1 MNPKHGRPALSQ
13 EQLTAA
19 WQTASLVLDY
29 PEESLLQQLPLL
41 QQACMTL
48 PAAVGDPLR
57 RTVAHLATEP
67 LEESQRQYV
76 ETFDNRKRCCLFLT
90 YFVHGDTRKRGLA
103 LLRFKQAF
111 RKAGLELTESELP
124 DHLCVLL
131 EFGATANHLD
141 AWGLLLDHRAG
152 LELLRIAL
160 RDQQS
165 PWAGAVEAVTATLPR
180 LKGEEMDAVRLLAA
194 QGPPDEEVG
203 LSPYG
208 SAELAPPTAPIVAGS
223 TLPVGMPATMSN
235 AGGLR

>member
-1 MNPKHGRPALSQ
+1 MNPKHPKPRLSEQ
-13 EQLTAA
+13 ELTLA

-29 PEESLLQQLPLL
+29 PDAGLVERLPLL
-41 QQACMTL
+41 QRACDTL
-48 PAAVGDPLR
+48 PPAVGEPLR
-57 RTVAHLATEP
+57 RTVDHLAATSVD
-67 LEESQRQYV
+67 ESARQYV

-90 YFVHGDTRKRGLA
+90 YFVHGDTRKRGVA
-103 LLRFKQAF
+103 LLRFKQVF
-111 RKAGLELTESELP
+111 RKAGLQLTEAELP

-160 RDQQS
+160 RDQDS
-165 PWAGAVEAVTATLPR
+165 PWAGAVEAVTATLPPLR
-180 LKGEEMDAVRLLAA
+180 GDEMDAVRRLAE

-208 SAELAPPTAPIVAGS
+208 SAELLPPPAAPIAAG
-223 TLPVGMPATMSN
+223 ATASMY

>member
-1 MNPKHGRPALSQ
+1 MNPKHPKPKLSRD
-13 EQLTAA
+13 QLTAA

-29 PEESLLQQLPLL
+29 PHEGLLPQLPLL
-41 QQACMTL
+41 RRACESL
-48 PAAVGDPLR
+48 PTTVGEPLL
-57 RTVAHLATEP
+57 RTVDYLTATPVDEAAG
-67 LEESQRQYV
+67 EYV

-90 YFVHGDTRKRGLA
+90 YFVHGDTRKRGVA

-111 RKAGLELTESELP
+111 RKAGLELTDAELP

-160 RDQQS
+160 RDQGS
-165 PWAGAVEAVTATLPR
+165 PWAGAVEGVTATLPPLR
-180 LKGEEMDAVRLLAA
+180 GDDMDAVRRLAA

-208 SAELAPPTAPIVAGS
+208 SAELLPPPAAPIAD
-223 TLPVGMPATMSN
+223 LGMPAIMTN
-235 AGGLR
+235 AGGPR

>member
-1 MNPKHGRPALSQ
+1 VNPKHPKPKLARR
-13 EQLTAA
+13 QLTLA

-29 PEESLLQQLPLL
+29 PDERLAQQLPLL
-41 QQACMTL
+41 QQACVSL
-48 PAAVGDPLR
+48 PAAVGEPLR
-57 RTVAHLATEP
+57 RTVDYLASTP
-67 LEESQRQYV
+67 LDESARRYV
-76 ETFDNRKRCCLFLT
+76 ETFDNRRRCCLFLT

-111 RKAGLELTESELP
+111 RKAGLQLTDTELP

-160 RDQQS
+160 RDQSS
-165 PWAGAVEAVTATLPR
+165 PWAGAVEAVTATLPPLR
-180 LKGEEMDAVRLLAA
+180 GDEMEAVRRLAA
-194 QGPPDEEVG
+194 QGPPEEEVG

-208 SAELAPPTAPIVAGS
+208 SAELLPPQASVGANPPAG
-223 TLPVGMPATMSN
+223 TLVSS
-235 AGGLR
+235 GGKP

>member
-1 MNPKHGRPALSQ
+1 MNPKHPRPKLSQ
-13 EQLTAA
+13 HELTAA

-29 PEESLLQQLPLL
+29 PQEDLLQQFPLL
-41 QQACMTL
+41 SRACDSL
-48 PAAVGDPLR
+48 PPEVGAPLR
-57 RTVAHLATEP
+57 RTVDYLVTTP
-67 LEESQRQYV
+67 LEESARQYV

-111 RKAGLELTESELP
+111 RKAGLELTDSELP

-160 RDQQS
+160 RDQAS
-165 PWAGAVEAVTATLPR
+165 PWAGAVEAVTSTLPPLR
-180 LKGEEMDAVRLLAA
+180 GDEMDAVRRLAA

-208 SAELAPPTAPIVAGS
+208 SAELLPPPAAPIA
-223 TLPVGMPATMSN
+223 TDIGMPAMMTN
-235 AGGLR
+235 AGGPR